1 MSNTILAPFVLLLIP
16 GVLLLILGKS
26 RQPTASQRK
35 RLRRGG
41 ILCGIAFTY
50 FGLATIIGTKMSA
63 RPEVTGVIQNLRQY
77 DGRRNQSSVFKIDYA
92 GGETSD
98 LTCGYNGSA
107 LSEGETVF
115 VRYLEFDHS
124 ILYLKIL
131 SGPNAGWS
139 LTVPADAWLG
149 LVVIVIAGVPFYL
162 ALAYSRPPQTPASRS

>member
-63 RPEVTGVIQNLRQY
+63 RPEVIQTAEEAKDFVLVSETKDVVRTKPSAALNGFIATSHDER
-77 DGRRNQSSVFKIDYA
+77 GCWSSD
-92 GGETSD
+92 D
-98 LTCGYNGSA
+98 
-107 LSEGETVF
+107 
-115 VRYLEFDHS
+115 
-124 ILYLKIL
+124 
-131 SGPNAGWS
+131 
-139 LTVPADAWLG
+139 
-149 LVVIVIAGVPFYL
+149 
-162 ALAYSRPPQTPASRS
+162 